1 MPVQVPAGQ
10 GPARCCARMVAA
22 AGDQAEIPV
31 QPMADRSSQASTPR
45 DRMAPL
51 AAPLAAPRPPAR
63 TGRPGEP
70 LPPGA
75 AGTVRPV
82 AGSGSSRHPEG
93 PVRRIRPA
101 LVGAPLSRV
110 AARKRTRLER
120 ALGGSAVLHAAALV
134 LLALLYAQGKPPPPA
149 DHTPVQMVFGQS
161 GMVGD
166 QTSPD
171 NGGGA
176 TPRPQSPPPAPP
188 PVPTPVPP
196 TPVPPTPAPTPPAPV
211 PVPTPPPAPAPPPQQ
226 PSVNTELLPTLPPV
240 PVPELEPLPPEPQP
254 QPQPQR
260 TPARIPL
267 RTAPPSRAAR
277 SSPFSHPMDLSFAQ
291 PNLEAGPRRA
301 RTGRP
306 GGSHAPVD
314 LSLGPLVKNG
324 HLNTPYATVGIKG
337 VSDEYGSEIDS
348 WIRRHLYYPP
358 EAAQRGEDGS
368 SRVHVVIDRTGHV
381 KSARLVDSSGAYALD
396 DATTGM
402 FRGATLPPVPDDMSG
417 DHFDI
422 DLTVNYILIR

>member
-1 MPVQVPAGQ
+1 M
-10 GPARCCARMVAA
+10 ARLT
-22 AGDQAEIPV
+22 
-31 QPMADRSSQASTPR
+31 S
-45 DRMAPL
+45 
-51 AAPLAAPRPPAR
+51 
-63 TGRPGEP
+63 
-70 LPPGA
+70 
-75 AGTVRPV
+75 
-82 AGSGSSRHPEG
+82 AGSGSFRHPGG

-101 LVGAPLSRV
+101 LVGAPLSRI
-110 AARKRTRLER
+110 ASRTPTRLER
-120 ALGGSAVLHAAALV
+120 ALGSSAVLHAIVLV
-134 LLALLYAQGKPPPPA
+134 LLALLYAQGKPPPPS
-149 DHTPVQMVFGQS
+149 DQTPVQMVFGQS
-161 GMVGD
+161 GMTGD
-166 QTSPD
+166 QPSPD

-176 TPRPQSPPPAPP
+176 PPRKQSPPPAPI
-188 PVPTPVPP
+188 PP
-196 TPVPPTPAPTPPAPV
+196 TPAPPTPAPTPPAPAPV
-211 PVPTPPPAPAPPPQQ
+211 PVPTPPPAPASPPQE

-254 QPQPQR
+254 EQ

-267 RTAPPSRAAR
+267 RTAPPPRTAR

-291 PNLEAGPRRA
+291 PGAQAGPPRA

-314 LSLGPLVKNG
+314 LSIGPLVKNG

-337 VSDEYGSEIDS
+337 VSDDYGSEIDS

-368 SRVHVVIDRTGHV
+368 SHVHVVIDRSGHV
-381 KSARLVDSSGAYALD
+381 KSARLVDSSGSYTLD